1 MTKRECAVIMTYTG
15 AVMLTGDDLQYFYE
29 YIAELMGRPVFTHEL
44 AALADDLKEKAK
56 PDFIRL
62 CREAVQDE
70 SFHCIAV
77 ILSDMQRQL
86 DDLNMSHNKLCEKIA
101 KSKAADETS
110 NLSEVAGCDEFICKE
125 CGIHLTNWERVDGNM
140 WAEEYE
146 FKFCPNCG
154 KVVRGYA

>member
-15 AVMLTGDDLQYFYE
+15 AWMLTGDDLQYFYE

-77 ILSDMQRQL
+77 TLSDMQRQL
-86 DDLNMSHNKLCEKIA
+86 DDLNMSHNKLCDHIA
-101 KSKAADETS
+101 KSKVGAERHGRWNYRHEDDWCYCTACGTDAEGSDGECLETDY
-110 NLSEVAGCDEFICKE
+110 CPH
-125 CGIHLTNWERVDGNM
+125 CGARMDGGTEN
-140 WAEEYE
+140 A
-146 FKFCPNCG
+146 KD
-154 KVVRGYA
+154 